1 MASLRLQARAK
12 INLDLRVLG
21 TRPDGYHELRTI
33 FQTLDLHDTVTVTR
47 VRGALRLR
55 GDASRMPLDR
65 TNLAWR
71 AAEALWQGS
80 GRTGEPQGIE
90 IHIVKRIPSA
100 AGLGGGSSDAAAVLT
115 ALNEIWKLRMPV
127 ADLHGVAASLGADV
141 PFFLVGGTA
150 LGLGRGDEIFPLA
163 DLPVSP
169 VVLVWPDEG
178 VSSADAYAWLR
189 SSPKDRGG
197 LAPITGW
204 RGGHPNM
211 SRVLGGDP
219 GGLENDLEVPV
230 EAKRPV
236 IAEIR
241 RFLTRRRALAA
252 RMSGSGSAVFGLFA
266 DDDAAKRAARAA
278 AAKGWQAVATRT
290 RRRPAGLRPGRQ

>member
-1 MASLRLQARAK
+1 MASLRIQARAK

-33 FQTLDLHDTVTVTR
+33 FQTLDLHDTVTVAR

-80 GRTGEPQGIE
+80 GRTGEQHGVE

-169 VVLVWPDEG
+169 VVVAWPDEG
-178 VSSADAYAWLR
+178 VSSADAYSWLR
-189 SSPKDRGG
+189 TSAKDRGG
-197 LAPITGW
+197 LAPIVGW
-204 RGGHPNM
+204 GGGRPHIG
-211 SRVLGGDP
+211 LLDP
-219 GGLENDLEVPV
+219 HRD
-230 EAKRPV
+230 
-236 IAEIR
+236 IR
-241 RFLTRRRALAA
+241 WAA
-252 RMSGSGSAVFGLFA
+252 S
-266 DDDAAKRAARAA
+266 
-278 AAKGWQAVATRT
+278 
-290 RRRPAGLRPGRQ
+290 P